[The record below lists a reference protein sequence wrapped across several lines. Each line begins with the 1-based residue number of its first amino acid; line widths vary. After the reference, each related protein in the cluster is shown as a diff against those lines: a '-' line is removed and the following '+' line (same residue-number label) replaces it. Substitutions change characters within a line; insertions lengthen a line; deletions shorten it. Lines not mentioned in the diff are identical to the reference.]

1 MRLSSCLRLALDIA
15 CGVIAGH
22 KRRRL
27 TERVWEIVALGL
39 FVFSRGVCV
48 CKGVSFMHVCSEQTV
63 CFGVPVKWTLSGLCG
78 SLARSSITGNPARP
92 RPNEEGVVLG
102 LQWEKVGTDK

>member
-1 MRLSSCLRLALDIA
+1 MALDIA
-15 CGVIAGH
+15 CSVIAAH

-48 CKGVSFMHVCSEQTV
+48 CKGVSFMHVCSV
-63 CFGVPVKWTLSGLCG
+63 SSFGVPVKWTLSGLCG
-78 SLARSSITGNPARP
+78 SLAHSSITGNPARP